1 MDALTTN
8 PSLVDPAT
16 LTDFAGTS
24 AYINGFGGD
33 DLIYGT
39 DKADTLI
46 GGAGDDVLYS
56 LVSTVNSGPG
66 VDPEILTG
74 GGGNDTL
81 YGGGSAGQF
90 DAGDGTDTFAVLYL
104 DSNPAL
110 QLEVDLVAGY
120 AAENTAPDDTT
131 APAGDTPPFI
141 GTGPD
146 KVINNYALTGFEN
159 AIGGPLN
166 DWIRG
171 ASGSVIEGG
180 PGADYLDVKAGSVT
194 ITYAGSATGVNVLL
208 DDAGSSAS
216 GGDAQGDVIGYAT
229 TKDVAQLIGTAGN
242 DTLGGY
248 TSDTLEDGGQGF
260 IMQGGGGEDVFTILG
275 FDGSG
280 VYVLPDFTFTP
291 GEQDV
296 IDLRPIGVTS
306 MAQVT
311 TGDGMVTVTSEA
323 GGSLD
328 LLIGV
333 PGFGDTLPG
342 SAFLF
347 ATQISGTARARP
359 GDTGLVGGA
368 GTDRIIGSAERDTL
382 LGRGGDD
389 LICGRLGDDQIDSG
403 AGNDTLSGGAGN
415 DRIVSGEGNDA
426 ACGGR
431 GDDRLSGEDG
441 ADILRGG
448 AGRDLLAGGAGHDRL
463 FGGLGDDTLDGGLG
477 IDQLRGGRGADSF
490 MLRLGEIGGDTV
502 LDFSRA
508 AGDRLLVLADHAV
521 TIEDQ
526 GCGVFVVSDGT
537 VSETVTVRHA
547 AVYDF
552 II

>member
-1 MDALTTN
+1 MFGAVGGYVVANEGDAFGSVLAGTDYVDALTTN

-46 GGAGDDVLYS
+46 GGAGDDLLYS

-120 AAENTAPDDTT
+120 AAEKTAPDDTT

-180 PGADYLDVKAGSVT
+180 PGADYLDAKAGGVT

-260 IMQGGGGEDVFTILG
+260 VMRGGGGEDVFTILG

-291 GEQDV
+291 GETGCHRSPPDRRHLHGAGDDGRRHGHRHERGRRIARPADRRSRLRRHAAWIRLPV
-296 IDLRPIGVTS
+296 RHADLRHG
-306 MAQVT
+306 
-311 TGDGMVTVTSEA
+311 TGAA
-323 GGSLD
+323 GRYRPRRRRRRRPDHRQCGARHPAGPGRRRPD
-328 LLIGV
+328 LRS
-333 PGFGDTLPG
+333 P
-342 SAFLF
+342 
-347 ATQISGTARARP
+347 RRRP
-359 GDTGLVGGA
+359 
-368 GTDRIIGSAERDTL
+368 DRRRCRERHAVRR
-382 LGRGGDD
+382 RGERPH
-389 LICGRLGDDQIDSG
+389 RLG
-403 AGNDTLSGGAGN
+403 GGQ
-415 DRIVSGEGNDA
+415 RA
-426 ACGGR
+426 ACGGQ
-431 GDDRLSGEDG
+431 GDDGSRVRTERTSFAAVPDG
-441 ADILRGG
+441 TSCRAARATTPLRRSRRRH
-448 AGRDLLAGGAGHDRL
+448 AGWRAGHRPIARSPWRRQ
-463 FGGLGDDTLDGGLG
+463 FHVAP
-477 IDQLRGGRGADSF
+477 R
-490 MLRLGEIGGDTV
+490 
-502 LDFSRA
+502 
-508 AGDRLLVLADHAV
+508 
-521 TIEDQ
+521 
-526 GCGVFVVSDGT
+526 
-537 VSETVTVRHA
+537 
-547 AVYDF
+547 
-552 II
+552 